1 MVIRHPLTNIPK
13 HPWKGFGNLRFSCFA
28 SGPFCWHT
36 VLMCYKWYLK
46 LAINWKANTY
56 PKIPDQKVSKSQGG
70 TSSFYYPQLAPYT
83 SMYTT
88 TMYCIVH
95 YIYIWFIWN
104 SEINKPARILKL
116 LCVRI
121 SSFTTY
127 TEIPFD

>member
-1 MVIRHPLTNIPK
+1 MHI
-13 HPWKGFGNLRFSCFA
+13 F
-28 SGPFCWHT
+28 
-36 VLMCYKWYLK
+36 LMCYKWYLK

-56 PKIPDQKVSKSQGG
+56 PKIPNQKVSKSQGG